1 MVTLKLEKLRDE
13 LRDNFLKILEKLRD
27 WWTLNDYFY
36 PLYLELSVIR
46 ITILDFDPDWSSN
59 IFAFAT
65 ISCTRGLQD
74 GRVRSCTNVPNVSTI
89 DQNPTASAQA
99 KQLTDSSLT
108 EQEFKWTRSWFNKVA
123 QIQDR
128 FWTLVM
134 THDQECQNLNFP
146 PIITTQNCEYS
157 RSCKVALRNENY
169 HDSNHALAASWKEKW
184 NSD

>member
-1 MVTLKLEKLRDE
+1 MLLEKQTK
-13 LRDNFLKILEKLRD
+13 N
-27 WWTLNDYFY
+27 N
-36 PLYLELSVIR
+36 PGVIR

-146 PIITTQNCEYS
+146 GHNYDPELEYS
-157 RSCKVALRNENY
+157 CSCKVALRTCF
-169 HDSNHALAASWKEKW
+169 
-184 NSD
+184 